1 MDRLKIIGDDI
12 ELDGRL
18 VARIVAPEGTLRER
32 AMEAL
37 ERACRPEPEISF
49 DTQAE
54 YDEAIDAAY
63 DKGAKETEEEMRH
76 ELARERDTIRQAAY
90 NEGYDA
96 AKAEAEPA

>member
-18 VARIVAPEGTLRER
+18 VARIVVPEGTLRER

-54 YDEAIDAAY
+54 YDAEID
-63 DKGAKETEEEMRH
+63 K
-76 ELARERDTIRQAAY
+76 AY
-90 NEGYDA
+90 NNGYAA
-96 AKAEAEPA
+96 AKAKAEPA